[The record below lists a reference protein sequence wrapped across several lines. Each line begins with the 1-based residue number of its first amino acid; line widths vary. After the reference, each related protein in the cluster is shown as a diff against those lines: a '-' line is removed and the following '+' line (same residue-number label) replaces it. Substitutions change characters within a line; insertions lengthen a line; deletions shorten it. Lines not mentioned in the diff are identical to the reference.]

1 MNDNHI
7 RILQVR
13 LLLIE
18 RNLHEVM
25 NKLEY
30 DSNNSFY
37 ILYSFKNNV
46 VPDRKIRILDT
57 INSMFNEINK
67 IKVTFALDS
76 KEISVIKSIT
86 GNLDQIWTT
95 LENTRP
101 EKISSGYGS
110 MSVIDE
116 ELLRPFILRLVHLLE
131 NIYTELEYA
140 RFGI

>member
-18 RNLHEVM
+18 RSLHEVM

-37 ILYSFKNNV
+37 ILYSFKNNI
-46 VPDRKIRILDT
+46 VPDRKIRILNT

-67 IKVTFALDS
+67 IKVTFALNS
-76 KEISVIKSIT
+76 NEISVIKSVT

-101 EKISSGYGS
+101 EKISAGYGS

-116 ELLRPFILRLVHLLE
+116 ELLRPPILQLVQLL
-131 NIYTELEYA
+131 
-140 RFGI
+140 